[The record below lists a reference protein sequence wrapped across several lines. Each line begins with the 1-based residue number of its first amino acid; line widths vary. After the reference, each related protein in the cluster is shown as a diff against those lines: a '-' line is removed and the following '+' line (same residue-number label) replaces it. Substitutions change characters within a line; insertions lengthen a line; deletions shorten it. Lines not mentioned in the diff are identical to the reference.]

1 MSKIHIITRA
11 RLNRAKQK
19 VAGEMNRHGLWTDR
33 MRMVPVMLVPVGV
46 AYGWIWYG
54 GTGEICVPGVS
65 LLKLHDFFMGN
76 YTSLADVLRHE
87 FGHAV
92 ADTHRGL
99 FRSRHFTIAFGR
111 THESN
116 DRSEYAP
123 AIHISRYAAK
133 NPSEDFAE
141 NFMHYIRCRGNLPLK
156 HATPAIRRKWQF
168 IHALCRAIES
178 GRAHW

>member
-11 RLNRAKQK
+11 RLNRATQK
-19 VAGEMNRHGLWTDR
+19 VAGELNRHGIWNDR
-33 MRMVPVMLVPVGV
+33 LREVPVMLVPVGV
-46 AYGWIWYG
+46 AYGWHWYG
-54 GTGEICVPGVS
+54 GSGEICIPRIS
-65 LLKLHDFFMGN
+65 LLKLHDFFTGS

-99 FRSRHFTIAFGR
+99 FRSRHFTTAFGR

-123 AIHISRYAAK
+123 AIHISRYAAT
-133 NPSEDFAE
+133 NSGEDFAE
-141 NFMHYIRCRGNLPLK
+141 NFMHYIRCQGNLPPK
-156 HATPAIRRKWQF
+156 YATPAIRRKWQF

-178 GRAHW
+178 GWAHW

>member
-19 VAGEMNRHGLWTDR
+19 VAVELNRHGLWNDR
-33 MRMVPVMLVPVGV
+33 LRIVPVMLVPIGV

-54 GTGEICVPGVS
+54 GTGEICIPRVS
-65 LLKLHDFFMGN
+65 LLKLHDFFAGS

-99 FRSRHFTIAFGR
+99 FRSRRFTMAFGR
-111 THESN
+111 PHESN
-116 DRSEYAP
+116 GRVEYDP
-123 AIHISRYAAK
+123 AIHISRYAAT

-141 NFMHYIRCRGNLPLK
+141 NFMHYIRCQGNLPST
-156 HATPAIRRKWQF
+156 HATHSIRRKWQF
-168 IHALCRAIES
+168 IYALCRAIKGS
-178 GRAHW
+178 RARW